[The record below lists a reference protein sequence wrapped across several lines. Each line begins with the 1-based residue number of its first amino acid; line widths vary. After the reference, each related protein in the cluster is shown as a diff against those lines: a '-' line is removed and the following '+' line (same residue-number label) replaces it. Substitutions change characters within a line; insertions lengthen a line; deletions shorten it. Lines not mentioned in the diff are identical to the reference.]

1 MGPADETNADGQ
13 NADGPDADG
22 QNADGT
28 NANKPNADGAWLS
41 ARVAEHH
48 SPNPCGGARMLQRFT
63 AAQD

>member
-1 MGPADETNADGQ
+1 MAKTRTAPTRMAKTRMGPE
-13 NADGPDADG
+13 
-22 QNADGT
+22 DGT
-28 NANKPNADGAWLS
+28 NADGAWLS

>member
-1 MGPADETNADGQ
+1 MGP
-13 NADGPDADG
+13 ADGPDAGG
-22 QNADGT
+22 QNANKPNADGPEDGT